1 MSRSFQV
8 LSPCPNCK
16 IDAVLVETYDDAIV
30 QSIPISKK
38 CSFCG
43 YEEEMLQVI
52 SQGGTW
58 GSPLAALHDLETWAK
73 SEGSDNVDL
82 FCTSNL
88 GGLSAQE
95 VAERLYKKQEI
106 PSSFDVLAFLFPGMA
121 GGGISVTIDSE
132 PQPLGDPLDTE
143 ERNAYSPPT
152 HEDIPVVAR
161 ALAAVMLADGQV
173 LEVERRVLDDL
184 LQQFG
189 DAPLLDSDLQ
199 QWLPVDLPI
208 PKDPEA
214 LVRAMLEVAFADGEL
229 DETEW
234 RVIREFAR
242 YWGCDRKKL
251 EAEKE
256 KREAP
261 KQSAAT
267 RIWRAIQT
275 LLFTENP

>member
-1 MSRSFQV
+1 MS
-8 LSPCPNCK
+8 
-16 IDAVLVETYDDAIV
+16 IV
-30 QSIPISKK
+30 
-38 CSFCG
+38 
-43 YEEEMLQVI
+43 
-52 SQGGTW
+52 SQGGSW
-58 GSPLAALHDLETWAK
+58 GSPVEALESLRLWAE
-73 SEGSDNVDL
+73 SEGSQDVNL
-82 FCTSNL
+82 FCESNL
-88 GGLSAQE
+88 GGLSPEE
-95 VAERLYKKQEI
+95 VAQRLCTKQSI

-121 GGGISVTIDSE
+121 GSGISVTIDHE

-143 ERNAYSPPT
+143 ERNAYAPPDQT
-152 HEDIPVVAR
+152 DIPVAAR

-173 LEVERRVLDDL
+173 QDKERRVLDDL

-189 DAPLLDSDLQ
+189 EEPLTDPDLQ

-208 PKDPEA
+208 PKNPEA
-214 LVRAMLEVAFADGEL
+214 LVRAMMEVAFADGEL

-234 RVIREFAR
+234 RVVREFAR

-251 EAEKE
+251 EEEKE